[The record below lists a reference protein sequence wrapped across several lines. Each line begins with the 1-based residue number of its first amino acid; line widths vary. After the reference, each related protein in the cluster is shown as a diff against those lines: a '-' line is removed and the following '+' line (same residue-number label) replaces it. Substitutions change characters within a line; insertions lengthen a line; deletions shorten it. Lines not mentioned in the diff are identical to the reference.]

1 MRQVSA
7 IATAV
12 ALFAA
17 LLVPAH
23 AAFAVYVPP
32 GDSEAD
38 EYTETHPDGE
48 GNRPPDFGRDPEYI
62 LSPSQIAALEQLG
75 DVGHGAAVVAAAT
88 APSRSLAAGSGS
100 GGSGPGGSGSGSSA
114 AAGGPGAGGSGAE
127 AGSGAENAAF
137 VPERGG
143 LGGML
148 WVIVVAAAIG
158 GAVYSIRRRVEARDR

>member
-7 IATAV
+7 FATAV
-12 ALFAA
+12 ALFVA
-17 LLVPAH
+17 LLIPAH

-32 GDSEAD
+32 GNSEAD
-38 EYTETHPDGE
+38 EYTETQPDGK
-48 GNRPPDFGRDPEYI
+48 GNKPPDFGRDPEYI
-62 LSPSQIAALEQLG
+62 LSPSQIAALDQLG
-75 DVGHGAAVVAAAT
+75 DVGRGAAETAAAT
-88 APSRSLAAGSGS
+88 APSRSLAAGSG
-100 GGSGPGGSGSGSSA
+100 PGGSGT
-114 AAGGPGAGGSGAE
+114 AGGPGAGGSPAG

-158 GAVYSIRRRVEARDR
+158 GAAYAIRRRVEARDR

>member
-7 IATAV
+7 FATAV

-32 GDSEAD
+32 GNSEAD

-48 GNRPPDFGRDPEYI
+48 GNKPPDFGRDPEYI

-75 DVGHGAAVVAAAT
+75 EVGRGAAVVAAAT

-100 GGSGPGGSGSGSSA
+100 GGSGSGDSA
-114 AAGGPGAGGSGAE
+114 AAGGPGAGGSGAGAG

-137 VPERGG
+137 VPEQGG

-148 WVIVVAAAIG
+148 WVIVVAAVIG
-158 GAVYSIRRRVEARDR
+158 GAVYAIRRRVEARDR